1 MKKALLRVSAFLLV
15 AVLCLGVVGC
25 HKPGEIAM
33 KAGDEEFSSG
43 FYACVFLAADN
54 EAQQLVYE
62 QASEQNITVTAKN
75 LYTQK
80 IDGVVY
86 ADWVKAR
93 VQEIFKEMIA
103 AKQLCEKNVVNT
115 ASDLDNA
122 KTIAKQEWQSNKEY
136 FEKNGIGLES
146 YQKFCAYQEYANAYF
161 KYLYGEGGPEEV
173 KEDVL
178 NKFVTDNYVYV
189 NAMSLDITGMTEQQ
203 QQDQEK
209 EYLAFADRIKKG
221 EKFGKIYADINN
233 IEYKEDKT
241 DEGAFSNAY
250 AMLWGTDKTGS
261 YESPF
266 FNDVKDMK
274 KGETKVFVN
283 DTAAKGYKYMFMVYM
298 GDILSEKNTNLEQIK
313 AAALDSMKGKEFS
326 EKIDAAAKDIKV
338 EENTK
343 STKQFKVEK
352 VYYPD
357 STGY

>member
-1 MKKALLRVSAFLLV
+1 MKKALIRISAFLLI
-15 AVLCLGVVGC
+15 AVLCLAAAGC

-33 KAGDEEFSSG
+33 KAGDEEFTSG
-43 FYACVFLAADN
+43 FYACAFLAADN

-62 QASEQNITVTAKN
+62 QATEQGVTVTAKN

-115 ASDLDNA
+115 AEYLDNA
-122 KTIAKQEWQSNKEY
+122 KTTAKQEWQTNKDY

-146 YQKFCAYQEYANAYF
+146 YQKFCAYQEYVNAYF
-161 KYLYGEGGPEEV
+161 EYLYGKDGPEEV

-178 NKFVTDNYVYV
+178 NKYITENYVYL
-189 NAMSLDITGMTEQQ
+189 NAISLDITGMTEQQ

-209 EYLAFADRIKKG
+209 KYLDFADRIKKG
-221 EKFGKIYADINN
+221 EKFGKIYADVNN

-241 DEGAFSNAY
+241 DEGAFSNSY

-283 DTAAKGYKYMFMVYM
+283 DKAAEGYKYMFMVYM

-326 EKIDAAAKDIKV
+326 EKIDAAAKDVNV
-338 EENTK
+338 EEITK

-352 VYYPD
+352 IYYPD
-357 STGY
+357 STSY

>member
-1 MKKALLRVSAFLLV
+1 MKKALIRIAAFLLV
-15 AVLCLGVVGC
+15 AVLCLTVAGC

-33 KAGDEEFSSG
+33 IAGDEEFSSG
-43 FYACVFLAADN
+43 FYACAFLAADN

-62 QASEQNITVTAKN
+62 QATEQGITVTTKN
-75 LYTQK
+75 LYTQE

-115 ASDLDNA
+115 ADYLDNA
-122 KTIAKQEWQSNKEY
+122 KTTAKEEWQANKEY

-146 YQKFCAYQEYANAYF
+146 YQKFCAYQEYVNAYF
-161 KYLYGEGGPEEV
+161 EYLYGKDGPEEV
-173 KEDVL
+173 KEEVL
-178 NKFVTDNYVYV
+178 NEYITENYVYL
-189 NAMSLDITGMTEQQ
+189 NAISLDITGMTEEQ

-209 EYLAFADRIKKG
+209 KYLDFADRIKNG
-221 EKFGKIYADINN
+221 EKFGKIYAEVNN
-233 IEYKEDKT
+233 LEYTEDKT
-241 DEGAFSNAY
+241 DEGTFSNSY

-274 KGETKVFVN
+274 KGETKVIVN
-283 DTAAKGYKYMFMVYM
+283 DTAAEGYKYMFMVYM

-313 AAALDSMKGKEFS
+313 AAALDSMKGEEFA
-326 EKIDAAAKDIKV
+326 EKIDTAAKDVNV
-338 EENTK
+338 EEITK

-352 VYYPD
+352 IYYPD
-357 STGY
+357 STSY